1 VRGGF
6 ADVYLTFATLVA
18 LAPAAMFATGVIG
31 SQLGLAQDGLH
42 VLAFEWAPRIALTSV
57 AAGLLGVVVALFAG
71 FRRFWL
77 RVLLVLAISAAT
89 LLAYVWQR
97 QVEIGAQPAPA
108 AAAAT

>member
-1 VRGGF
+1 
-6 ADVYLTFATLVA
+6 
-18 LAPAAMFATGVIG
+18 
-31 SQLGLAQDGLH
+31 
-42 VLAFEWAPRIALTSV
+42 
-57 AAGLLGVVVALFAG
+57 VVVALFAG